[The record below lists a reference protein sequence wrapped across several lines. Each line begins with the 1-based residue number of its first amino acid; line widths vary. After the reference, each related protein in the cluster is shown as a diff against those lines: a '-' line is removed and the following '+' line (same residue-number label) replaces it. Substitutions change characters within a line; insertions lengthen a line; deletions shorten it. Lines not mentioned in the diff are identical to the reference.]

1 MIEYEISL
9 SVRCPRNSVHRVL
22 QNVGGGITAVPD
34 RKEPDSILL
43 ETRAPYTDGSI
54 DFAVNHFLDAI
65 SSIQGIEGVDAVGLK
80 VCAFFDPEK
89 IVALN
94 FELTP
99 STMARIANLGCGFDL
114 WAMPV
119 G

>member
-9 SVRCPRNSVHRVL
+9 SVRCSRHSVHQVL
-22 QNVGGGITAVPD
+22 QNVVGGVAAVPD
-34 RKEPDSILL
+34 QKEPDSILL
-43 ETRAPYTDGSI
+43 ETRVPYTEGGI
-54 DFAVNHFLDAI
+54 DFAVNHFLDATSTI
-65 SSIQGIEGVDAVGLK
+65 EGIEGVAAVGMK

-89 IVALN
+89 IAALN

-99 STMARIANLGCGFDL
+99 STMARIADLGCSFDL